1 MKFIVFFPI
10 IIVLFVICY
19 GSCISYVKKLRNGDD
34 KGLKH
39 YQVILLCVLFG
50 GPALLITYMFKE
62 IREEDVLHHY
72 LYLISGIVLSVLQIL
87 LVFLLCYFQVLTF

>member
-39 YQVILLCVLFG
+39 YQVILLCILFG

-62 IREEDVLHHY
+62 IREEDILHHH

>member
-39 YQVILLCVLFG
+39 YQVILLCILFG

-62 IREEDVLHHY
+62 IREEDILHHY
-72 LYLISGIVLSVLQIL
+72 LYLISGIALSVLQIL

>member
-50 GPALLITYMFKE
+50 EPALLITYMFKE
-62 IREEDVLHHY
+62 IREEDILHYY
-72 LYLISGIVLSVLQIL
+72 LYLISGILLSVLQIL